1 VIPPAH
7 GEYEKMLR
15 QLEAECR
22 NHIRCEQQMKL
33 HMECLQEKIE
43 QMARELIKHKDD
55 DRQIQDLL
63 IQKEVLETNIRHLN
77 ERLKLSEHAVEQK
90 D

>member
-77 ERLKLSEHAVEQK
+77 ERLKLNEQAVEQK

>member
-1 VIPPAH
+1 MIPPAH

-77 ERLKLSEHAVEQK
+77 ERLKLNEQAVEQK

>member
-55 DRQIQDLL
+55 DHQIQDLL

-77 ERLKLSEHAVEQK
+77 ERLKLNELV
-90 D
+90 

>member
-1 VIPPAH
+1 
-7 GEYEKMLR
+7 MLR

-22 NHIRCEQQMKL
+22 NHIRCDQQMKL

-55 DRQIQDLL
+55 DHQIQDLL

-77 ERLKLSEHAVEQK
+77 ERLKLNEQAVEQK

>member
-1 VIPPAH
+1 
-7 GEYEKMLR
+7 
-15 QLEAECR
+15 
-22 NHIRCEQQMKL
+22 MKL

-77 ERLKLSEHAVEQK
+77 ERLKLNELV
-90 D
+90 

>member
-7 GEYEKMLR
+7 GDYEKMLR

-22 NHIRCEQQMKL
+22 NHIHCEQQMKL

-55 DRQIQDLL
+55 DRKYKTSLFRKRSLKPTYDTSTN
-63 IQKEVLETNIRHLN
+63 VLN
-77 ERLKLSEHAVEQK
+77 
-90 D
+90 